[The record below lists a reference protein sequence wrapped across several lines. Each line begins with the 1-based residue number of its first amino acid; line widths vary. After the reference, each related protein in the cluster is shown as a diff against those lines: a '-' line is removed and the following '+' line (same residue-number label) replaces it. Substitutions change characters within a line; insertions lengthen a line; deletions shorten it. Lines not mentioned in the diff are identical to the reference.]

1 MNLSGRARNRL
12 NDVARELLRQPTV
25 EKPRGQWVN
34 DVVAWCHQHDIDLA
48 SRITSKALR
57 FDAAL
62 LAQINDVLESARIA
76 PLGRSLS
83 GLSSIDQAKEGV
95 EEDKATRASPRAR
108 RVLASFPSQPIT
120 GLANEPRAIR
130 DVDVLGLKLSAF
142 SALVQVENLDSFYEF
157 SPELPALSGYTNPL
171 VVYRGDSHYG
181 GGFAL
186 LAAWHKTRRTHIYA
200 GDFDVKGVTLALD
213 SGATHLLL
221 PDIEW
226 LTKNATPLHVPAEQF
241 PYQRRL
247 RKHLAALPSAH
258 PLREYL
264 ALLLEKQR
272 GLKQQ
277 WFDGKMVCVW
287 GLARSRIKRM
297 PLKLAFQA
305 LSS

>member
-1 MNLSGRARNRL
+1 MNLPSRARNGL
-12 NDVARELLRQPTV
+12 NGVARELLRQPAV
-25 EKPRGQWVN
+25 EKPRRQWVD

-48 SRITSKALR
+48 TRINSKALR
-57 FDAAL
+57 FDAVL

-83 GLSSIDQAKEGV
+83 GLTSSAQAKEGV
-95 EEDKATRASPRAR
+95 DEDKASRESPRAR
-108 RVLASFPSQPIT
+108 RVLVSFPPQPTT

-130 DVDVLGLKLSAF
+130 DVDVMGLKLSAF
-142 SALVQVENLDSFYEF
+142 SALIQVENLDSFYEF

-186 LAAWHKTRRTHIYA
+186 LAEAWHKTRRTHIYA

-213 SGATHLLL
+213 SNATHILL
-221 PDIEW
+221 PTIEW
-226 LTKNATPLHVPAEQF
+226 LTQNATPLHVPAEQF

-247 RKHLAALPSAH
+247 RKQLAALPSAH
-258 PLREYL
+258 PLRDYL

-277 WFDGKMVCVW
+277 WFGGEMVCV
-287 GLARSRIKRM
+287 GLS
-297 PLKLAFQA
+297 
-305 LSS
+305 

>member
-1 MNLSGRARNRL
+1 MNLPGRAL
-12 NDVARELLRQPTV
+12 NGLNGVARELLRQPTV
-25 EKPRGQWVN
+25 EKPRRQWVD

-48 SRITSKALR
+48 SRINGKTLR

-62 LAQINDVLESARIA
+62 LAQIDDVLDSARIA

-83 GLSSIDQAKEGV
+83 GLTSTAQAKEGV
-95 EEDKATRASPRAR
+95 EEDKSTRESPRAR
-108 RVLASFPSQPIT
+108 RVLVSFPPQPT
-120 GLANEPRAIR
+120 AGLATEQRAIR
-130 DVDVLGLKLSAF
+130 DVDVQALKLSAF
-142 SALVQVENLDSFYEF
+142 SALIQVENLDSFYEF
-157 SPELPALSGYTNPL
+157 SPELPALNSYVNPL

-186 LAAWHKTRRTHIYA
+186 LAEAWRKTHRPHIYA

-213 SGATHLLL
+213 SNATHLLL
-221 PDIEW
+221 PTIEW
-226 LTKNATPLHVPAEQF
+226 LPQNATPLHVPAEQF

-258 PLREYL
+258 PLRDYL

-277 WFDGKMVCVW
+277 WFGGEMVCVE
-287 GLARSRIKRM
+287 
-297 PLKLAFQA
+297 
-305 LSS
+305 LS

>member
-1 MNLSGRARNRL
+1 MNLPSRARNGL
-12 NDVARELLRQPTV
+12 NGVARELLRQPAV
-25 EKPRGQWVN
+25 EKPRRQWVD

-48 SRITSKALR
+48 SRINSKALR

-83 GLSSIDQAKEGV
+83 GLTSSAQAKEGV
-95 EEDKATRASPRAR
+95 EEDKATRESPRAR
-108 RVLASFPSQPIT
+108 RVLVSFPPQPIA
-120 GLANEPRAIR
+120 GLASEPRAIR

-142 SALVQVENLDSFYEF
+142 TVLVQVENLDSFYEF
-157 SPELPALSGYTNPL
+157 SSEQPALSGYANLL

-186 LAAWHKTRRTHIYA
+186 LAEAWRKTRRTHIYA

-213 SGATHLLL
+213 TNATHLLL
-221 PDIEW
+221 PDIKW
-226 LTKNATPLHVPAEQF
+226 LTQNATQLHVLAEQF

-247 RKHLAALPSAH
+247 RKHLASLPSAH

-264 ALLLEKQR
+264 TLLLEKQR

-277 WFDGKMVCVW
+277 WFGGEMVCVV
-287 GLARSRIKRM
+287 LA
-297 PLKLAFQA
+297 
-305 LSS
+305 

>member
-1 MNLSGRARNRL
+1 MNLPSRARTGL
-12 NDVARELLRQPTV
+12 NGVARELLRQPTV
-25 EKPRGQWVN
+25 EKPRRQWVD

-48 SRITSKALR
+48 SRINGKTLR

-62 LAQINDVLESARIA
+62 LAQINDVLESARLA

-83 GLSSIDQAKEGV
+83 GLSSSAQAKEGV
-95 EEDKATRASPRAR
+95 EEDKATRESPRAR
-108 RVLASFPSQPIT
+108 RVLVSFPPQPIA

-157 SPELPALSGYTNPL
+157 SPELPALSGYANPL
-171 VVYRGDSHYG
+171 IVYRGDSHYG

-186 LAAWHKTRRTHIYA
+186 LAEAWHKTRRTHIYA
-200 GDFDVKGVTLALD
+200 GDFDIKGVTVALD
-213 SGATHLLL
+213 SNATHLFL
-221 PDIEW
+221 PSIEW
-226 LTKNATPLHVPAEQF
+226 LTQHATSLHVPAEQF

-247 RKHLAALPSAH
+247 RKHLAVQPSGH
-258 PLREYL
+258 PLRDYL

-277 WFDGKMVCVW
+277 WFGGELVRV
-287 GLARSRIKRM
+287 
-297 PLKLAFQA
+297 A
-305 LSS
+305 LS